1 MRLSRGLCGAGLRLL
16 AAGSL
21 LAQHHELAPD
31 KVSPRLGT
39 AEFPTTAPPSAQA
52 EFMKGL
58 LYLHSFEYQAAERAF
73 RAAEA
78 TAPDFAMAYWGEAM
92 TYNHGVWNEQDRSSA
107 RGALERLG
115 PTAEARRAKAGT
127 SREQGYLA
135 AVEALYGEGSKPG
148 RDTLYAAAMERV
160 VRENPSDLEAKAFY
174 ALALLSLNQG
184 IRDTTTY
191 LRAAPY
197 ADTVFHANPNHPG
210 AAHYLI
216 HAYDDPI
223 HASLGLAAARAY
235 SRIAP
240 DAAHAQ
246 HMTTHIFMALGMWD
260 DVVAQNE
267 IAVGLTA
274 TTPGHYTS
282 WLLYGLLEQGRYGA
296 AEQLLGRVRENLSG
310 GTLRGQHTELARM
323 RARYLLQSENW
334 RSTVYGWRLDPD
346 RMTALGQIT
355 EVYADGVIGYRRRDP
370 ARLTRAASELGRL
383 VEALAIDRPAGDL
396 ELGQG
401 RVMAKELGGM
411 LLFLSDRRDE
421 AVRVLR
427 EATAIEDAL
436 PMEFG
441 PPAII
446 EPSHEVLGTMLLEM
460 RPVEA
465 RREFERALVLAPR
478 RSRALIGLVRAAM
491 AVGDKPAAE
500 GAMTRLTANWRRAD
514 PKVRD
519 AVLPLGRLVL
529 RMP

>member
-1 MRLSRGLCGAGLRLL
+1 MRLSRCLSGAGLGLL
-16 AAGSL
+16 AAGAL
-21 LAQHHELAPD
+21 YAQHHDSASD
-31 KVSPRLGT
+31 KASPRLGK
-39 AEFPTTAPPSAQA
+39 AEFPTSAPPAAQA

-78 TAPDFAMAYWGEAM
+78 LAPDFAMAYWGEAM
-92 TYNHGVWNEQDRSSA
+92 TYNHGVWNEQDLSSA

-115 PTAEARRAKAGT
+115 PTAEARRAKTGT
-127 SREQGYLA
+127 ERERGYLA
-135 AVEALYGEGSKPG
+135 AVEALYGEGTKPG

-174 ALALLSLNQG
+174 ALALLGLNQG
-184 IRDTTTY
+184 VRDTSTY
-191 LRAAPY
+191 LRAAPW
-197 ADTVFHANPNHPG
+197 ADTVFRANPNHPG
-210 AAHYLI
+210 GAHYLI

-274 TTPGHYTS
+274 ASPGHYTS
-282 WLLYGLLEQGRYGA
+282 WLLYGLLEQGRYEA
-296 AEQLLGRVRENLSG
+296 AERLLGEVRGNLS
-310 GTLRGQHTELARM
+310 GTLRGQYTELARM
-323 RARYLLQSENW
+323 RAHYLLQAENW
-334 RSTVYGWRLDPD
+334 RSTVFGWKLDPD
-346 RMTALGQIT
+346 RMTLLGQIT
-355 EVYADGVIGYRRRDP
+355 EVYADGVIAYRRRDP
-370 ARLTRAASELGRL
+370 ARLTRAASEVGRL
-383 VEALAIDRPAGDL
+383 VEAQGTDRAHGDP
-396 ELGQG
+396 ELGQAQ
-401 RVMAKELGGM
+401 VMAKELGGM

-460 RPVEA
+460 RPLEA
-465 RREFERALVLAPR
+465 RREFERALVLAPG
-478 RSRALIGLVRAAM
+478 RSRALIGLTRSAI
-491 AVGDKPAAE
+491 AVADKPAAAA
-500 GAMTRLTANWRRAD
+500 AMDRLTANWRRSD
-514 PKVRD
+514 PRVRD
-519 AVLPLGRLVL
+519 AVLPLRHVVE

>member
-1 MRLSRGLCGAGLRLL
+1 MRLFRGFCGAGLRLL

-21 LAQHHELAPD
+21 LAQHHGSGPD
-31 KVSPRLGT
+31 KISPRLGV
-39 AEFPTTAPPSAQA
+39 AQFPTTAPPAAQA

-78 TAPDFAMAYWGEAM
+78 LAPDFAMAYWGEAM
-92 TYNHGVWNEQDRSSA
+92 TYNHGVWNEQDAGSA

-135 AVEALYGEGSKPG
+135 AVEALYGEGPKPG
-148 RDTLYAAAMERV
+148 RDTLYAAAMGLV

-184 IRDTTTY
+184 VRDTTTY

-197 ADTVFHANPNHPG
+197 VDTVFRANPNHPG

-223 HASLGLAAARAY
+223 HASLGLAAARSY

-282 WLLYGLLEQGRYGA
+282 WLLYGLLEQGRYET
-296 AEQLLGRVRENLSG
+296 AEQLLGRVRGNQGG
-310 GTLRGQHTELARM
+310 GTLRGQYTELARM
-323 RARYLLQSENW
+323 RAHYLLHAENW
-334 RSTVYGWRLDPD
+334 RSPVNGWKLDPD
-346 RMTALGQIT
+346 RMTLPGQIT
-355 EVYADGVIGYRRRDP
+355 DAYADGVIAYRRRDP
-370 ARLTRAASELGRL
+370 ARLTRAASEVGRL
-383 VEALAIDRPAGDL
+383 VEAEGADRAPGDP
-396 ELGQG
+396 ELGQA

-436 PMEFG
+436 PMEYG

-460 RPVEA
+460 RPAEA
-465 RREFERALVLAPR
+465 LREFERALVLAPG
-478 RSRALIGLVRAAM
+478 RSRALIGLTRSAI
-491 AVGDKPAAE
+491 AVGDKPAAAA
-500 GAMTRLTANWRRAD
+500 AMDRLGLNWRRAD
-514 PKVRD
+514 PRVRD
-519 AVLPLGRLVL
+519 AVLPLRHLVD